1 MTTEQHFLIT
11 YGLHNFVSH
20 APDPASVSGR
30 NAFVIRRREGADMV
44 RHATS
49 LIEGSYG
56 DRADIRLI

>member
-20 APDPASVSGR
+20 APASAPGR
-30 NAFVIRRREGADMV
+30 NAFVIRRHEGADMV

-56 DRADIRLI
+56 DRADIRLV

>member
-1 MTTEQHFLIT
+1 MTTEQNFLIT

-20 APDPASVSGR
+20 APTPASGR

-49 LIEGSYG
+49 LIQGSYG
-56 DRADIRLI
+56 DRADIHLV

>member
-20 APDPASVSGR
+20 APALGR
-30 NAFVIRRREGADMV
+30 NAFVIRSLEGPDMV

-56 DRADIRLI
+56 DRADIRLA

>member
-20 APDPASVSGR
+20 SPAPASVPGR
-30 NAFVIRRREGADMV
+30 DAFVIRRREGADMV

-56 DRADIRLI
+56 DRAEIRLV

>member
-20 APDPASVSGR
+20 APNPASASGR
-30 NAFVIRRREGADMV
+30 DAFLIRRHEGVDMV

-56 DRADIRLI
+56 DRADIRLV